1 MLNYN
6 CIPVACQTSLI
17 ELVESVEFRYRSK
30 ELDDHTHKQCKRI
43 NCDKYVNQALNGH
56 HPLIRI
62 QTTNFYE
69 PELIAD
75 ILEKKASIPNAFND
89 ENAAMARLQM
99 KHA

>member
-1 MLNYN
+1 
-6 CIPVACQTSLI
+6 
-17 ELVESVEFRYRSK
+17 
-30 ELDDHTHKQCKRI
+30 
-43 NCDKYVNQALNGH
+43 
-56 HPLIRI
+56 LIRI